1 MSAVCLIVGEKTAN
15 NLAPRFS
22 QKKLINSQTADQW
35 QIFQVF
41 FNSANSGGAWEV
53 LHQNHL
59 PWRATLHQVNITR
72 FYNHFMNPNRLV
84 LVGTFTEEYV
94 MFSQWSFS
102 FRKSG
107 SFPETKIS
115 YFQLLWSILKA
126 ILSEGCQSEFPTLT
140 FLLQILHLL

>member
-1 MSAVCLIVGEKTAN
+1 MSAVCLIIGKTIWLRGSA
-15 NLAPRFS
+15 
-22 QKKLINSQTADQW
+22 KKNWSTVRPLINDRFFKH
-35 QIFQVF
+35 FQF
-41 FNSANSGGAWEV
+41 RAGGAWEV

-59 PWRATLHQVNITR
+59 PWRATLHQVNVTR
-72 FYNHFMNPNRLV
+72 FYNHFMNPNRLI
-84 LVGTFTEEYV
+84 LVGPFTEEYV

-102 FRKSG
+102 FQKSG